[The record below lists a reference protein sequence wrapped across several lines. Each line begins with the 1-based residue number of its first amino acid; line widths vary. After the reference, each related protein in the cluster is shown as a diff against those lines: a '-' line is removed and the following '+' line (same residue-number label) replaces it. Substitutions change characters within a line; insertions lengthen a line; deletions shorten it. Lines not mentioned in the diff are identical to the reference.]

1 MSSPTTEVPK
11 PKTRP
16 KLPEGWRWVR
26 LGDVTKVVGGST
38 PKTGIKEYWNGDIVW
53 ITPADLG
60 KLSTREIYSSG
71 RKITQLGYE
80 SSGAELVPVKTV
92 VMSSRAPI
100 GHLGIA
106 AVPLCTNQG
115 CKSFIPSESID
126 SVYLYFVLKQAVPE
140 LQLLGRGAT
149 FLEISKTQ
157 LENYFIPL
165 PPLETQ
171 RRIAAIL
178 TEQMEAVEKARK
190 AAEEGLEAARE
201 LPEACLRSAFPTV
214 PITVNTAPAPK
225 GWRWTLLTDFARLES
240 GHTPSRRREE
250 WWGGDIPWISLSDIR
265 ALDGKTA
272 IQTREYTNPEGIAN
286 SSARV
291 LPAGTV
297 VLSRTASVGF
307 VTVMGRPMATS
318 QDFVNW
324 VCGPELEPWYLAYA
338 LMASREYIRS
348 LGSGAVHQ
356 TVYVPVVQRFRLL
369 HPNLETQHRI
379 VAELNAKLEA
389 TQALIRSLEA
399 QLEAIR
405 ALPAA
410 ILRRAFSG
418 EL

>member
-1 MSSPTTEVPK
+1 MNNVTTLGTLNWIEITRVP
-11 PKTRP
+11 RP
-16 KLPEGWRWVR
+16 SKG
-26 LGDVTKVVGGST
+26 
-38 PKTGIKEYWNGDIVW
+38 
-53 ITPADLG
+53 LG
-60 KLSTREIYSSG
+60 KLLLQPGDVLFNNTNSV
-71 RKITQLGYE
+71 
-80 SSGAELVPVKTV
+80 ELVGKSALFQGHEEEVTFSNHFTRLRTLKHLLDPAYLTFWLVSQWQAKTFERICV
-92 VMSSRAPI
+92 RWI
-100 GHLGIA
+100 GQA
-106 AVPLCTNQG
+106 AVQRNKLLT
-115 CKSFIPSESID
+115 
-126 SVYLYFVLKQAVPE
+126 LE
-140 LQLLGRGAT
+140 L
-149 FLEISKTQ
+149 
-157 LENYFIPL
+157 PL

-171 RRIAAIL
+171 RRIATIL

-190 AAEEGLEAARE
+190 AAEEGLEAARK
-201 LPEACLRSAFPTV
+201 LPEAYLRSVFPTV

-307 VTVMGRPMATS
+307 VTVIGRPMATS

-338 LMASREYIRS
+338 LIASREYIRS

-369 HPNLETQHRI
+369 HPDLETQHRI

>member
-1 MSSPTTEVPK
+1 M
-11 PKTRP
+11 
-16 KLPEGWRWVR
+16 R

-190 AAEEGLEAARE
+190 AAEEGLEAARKLAGAYVIAYFTGSWVDE
-201 LPEACLRSAFPTV
+201 WERVPLAEISTFLPAKSIASDGDTEVRAITTACLS
-214 PITVNTAPAPK
+214 
-225 GWRWTLLTDFARLES
+225 ES
-240 GHTPSRRREE
+240 GFR
-250 WWGGDIPWISLSDIR
+250 
-265 ALDGKTA
+265 
-272 IQTREYTNPEGIAN
+272 PEGIKTARMWAN
-286 SSARV
+286 DAREARISPGEILV
-291 LPAGTV
+291 ARSNT
-297 VLSRTASVGF
+297 
-307 VTVMGRPMATS
+307 
-318 QDFVNW
+318 
-324 VCGPELEPWYLAYA
+324 PELVGRVAVYPGGYPDLVASDLTIRIKATGADPAYLGAYLSSLYLSGYWKERA
-338 LMASREYIRS
+338 GGAS
-348 LGSGAVHQ
+348 GSMKKITRGQ
-356 TVYVPVVQRFRLL
+356 LQDERIPL
-369 HPNLETQHRI
+369 PNLETQHRI
-379 VAELNAKLEA
+379 VAELNAKLKA
-389 TQALIRSLEA
+389 TQALIHSLEA

>member
-11 PKTRP
+11 PETRP

-80 SSGAELVPVKTV
+80 SSGAELVPAKTV

-190 AAEEGLEAARE
+190 AAEEGLEAARKLTAGHLRAVFE
-201 LPEACLRSAFPTV
+201 SEEARGWPGRLAREIGAVSGGIQKTPQRKPSAFHKPFLTV
-214 PITVNTAPAPK
+214 RNVQN
-225 GWRWTLLTDFARLES
+225 GWIDLSNVERFEVTPEELKRYRLVRGDLLIVEGNGSREHIGRCAIFHGEIEDCVHQNHLIRLRCHE
-240 GHTPSRRREE
+240 
-250 WWGGDIPWISLSDIR
+250 
-265 ALDGKTA
+265 
-272 IQTREYTNPEGIAN
+272 
-286 SSARV
+286 
-291 LPAGTV
+291 
-297 VLSRTASVGF
+297 TASPTYLF
-307 VTVMGRPMATS
+307 
-318 QDFVNW
+318 
-324 VCGPELEPWYLAYA
+324 WYLA
-338 LMASREYIRS
+338 SPDGRK
-348 LGSGAVHQ
+348 
-356 TVYVPVVQRFRLL
+356 RLL
-369 HPNLETQHRI
+369 EKAKTTTGLYTLSVSKIEALEVPLPPLETQHRI

>member
-11 PKTRP
+11 PETRP

-190 AAEEGLEAARE
+190 AAEEGLEAARKLTAGHLRAVFE
-201 LPEACLRSAFPTV
+201 SEEARGWPGRLAREIGAVSGGIQKTPQRKPSAFHKPFLTV
-214 PITVNTAPAPK
+214 RNVQN
-225 GWRWTLLTDFARLES
+225 GWIDLSNVERFEVTPEELKRYRLVRGDLLIVEGNGSREHIGRCAIFHGEIEDCVHQNHLIRLRCHE
-240 GHTPSRRREE
+240 
-250 WWGGDIPWISLSDIR
+250 
-265 ALDGKTA
+265 
-272 IQTREYTNPEGIAN
+272 
-286 SSARV
+286 
-291 LPAGTV
+291 
-297 VLSRTASVGF
+297 TASPTYLF
-307 VTVMGRPMATS
+307 
-318 QDFVNW
+318 
-324 VCGPELEPWYLAYA
+324 WYLA
-338 LMASREYIRS
+338 SPDGRK
-348 LGSGAVHQ
+348 
-356 TVYVPVVQRFRLL
+356 RLL
-369 HPNLETQHRI
+369 EKAKTTTGLYTLSVSKIEALEVPLPPLETQHRI

>member
-1 MSSPTTEVPK
+1 M
-11 PKTRP
+11 
-16 KLPEGWRWVR
+16 
-26 LGDVTKVVGGST
+26 
-38 PKTGIKEYWNGDIVW
+38 
-53 ITPADLG
+53 
-60 KLSTREIYSSG
+60 
-71 RKITQLGYE
+71 
-80 SSGAELVPVKTV
+80 PVKTV

-190 AAEEGLEAARE
+190 AAEEGLEAARKLTAGHLRAVFE
-201 LPEACLRSAFPTV
+201 SEEARGWPGRLAREIGAVSGGIQKTPQRKPSAFHKPFLTV
-214 PITVNTAPAPK
+214 RNVQN
-225 GWRWTLLTDFARLES
+225 GWIDLSNVERFEVTPEELKRYRLVRGDLLIVEGNGSREHIGRCAIFHGEIEDCVHQNHLIRLRCHE
-240 GHTPSRRREE
+240 
-250 WWGGDIPWISLSDIR
+250 
-265 ALDGKTA
+265 
-272 IQTREYTNPEGIAN
+272 
-286 SSARV
+286 
-291 LPAGTV
+291 
-297 VLSRTASVGF
+297 TASPTYLF
-307 VTVMGRPMATS
+307 
-318 QDFVNW
+318 
-324 VCGPELEPWYLAYA
+324 WYLASPDGRKQLLEKAKTTTGLYTLSVSKIEA
-338 LMASREYIRS
+338 LE
-348 LGSGAVHQ
+348 
-356 TVYVPVVQRFRLL
+356 VPL
-369 HPNLETQHRI
+369 PPLETQHRI

>member
-11 PKTRP
+11 PETRP

-190 AAEEGLEAARE
+190 AAEEGLEAARKLTAGHLRAVFE
-201 LPEACLRSAFPTV
+201 SEEARGWPGRLAREIGAVSGGIQKTPQRKPSAFHKPFLTV
-214 PITVNTAPAPK
+214 RNVQN
-225 GWRWTLLTDFARLES
+225 GWIDLSNVERFEVTPEELKRYRLVRGDLLIVEGNGSREHIGRCAIFHGEIEDCVHQNHLIRLRCHE
-240 GHTPSRRREE
+240 
-250 WWGGDIPWISLSDIR
+250 
-265 ALDGKTA
+265 
-272 IQTREYTNPEGIAN
+272 
-286 SSARV
+286 
-291 LPAGTV
+291 
-297 VLSRTASVGF
+297 TASPTYLF
-307 VTVMGRPMATS
+307 
-318 QDFVNW
+318 
-324 VCGPELEPWYLAYA
+324 WYLA
-338 LMASREYIRS
+338 SPDGRK
-348 LGSGAVHQ
+348 
-356 TVYVPVVQRFRLL
+356 RLL
-369 HPNLETQHRI
+369 EKAKTTTGLYTLSVSKIEALEVPLPPPRDPTPYRCR
-379 VAELNAKLEA
+379 AK
-389 TQALIRSLEA
+389 R
-399 QLEAIR
+399 
-405 ALPAA
+405 
-410 ILRRAFSG
+410 
-418 EL
+418 

>member
-11 PKTRP
+11 PETRP

-190 AAEEGLEAARE
+190 AAEEGLEAARKLTAGHLRAVFE
-201 LPEACLRSAFPTV
+201 SEEARGWPGRLAREIGAVSGGIQKTPQRKPSAFHKPFLTV
-214 PITVNTAPAPK
+214 RNVQN
-225 GWRWTLLTDFARLES
+225 GWIDLSNVERFEVTPEELKRYRLVRGDLLIVEGNGSREHIGRCAIFHGEIEDCVHQNHLIRLRCHE
-240 GHTPSRRREE
+240 
-250 WWGGDIPWISLSDIR
+250 
-265 ALDGKTA
+265 
-272 IQTREYTNPEGIAN
+272 
-286 SSARV
+286 
-291 LPAGTV
+291 
-297 VLSRTASVGF
+297 TASPTYLF
-307 VTVMGRPMATS
+307 
-318 QDFVNW
+318 
-324 VCGPELEPWYLAYA
+324 WYLASPDGRKQLLEKAKTTTGLYTLSVSKIEA
-338 LMASREYIRS
+338 LE
-348 LGSGAVHQ
+348 
-356 TVYVPVVQRFRLL
+356 VPL
-369 HPNLETQHRI
+369 PPLETQHRI

>member
-1 MSSPTTEVPK
+1 M
-11 PKTRP
+11 
-16 KLPEGWRWVR
+16 PEGWRWVR

-190 AAEEGLEAARE
+190 AAEEGLEAARKLTAAHLRAVFE
-201 LPEACLRSAFPTV
+201 SEEAATWKIVTIEEIADTCSGSTPLRSRKDYYNGNIPWVKTGELRDGLIENTEEHVSAVAIAETSLRLLP
-214 PITVNTAPAPK
+214 VNT
-225 GWRWTLLTDFARLES
+225 LLIAMY
-240 GHTPSRRREE
+240 GQ
-250 WWGGDIPWISLSDIR
+250 G
-265 ALDGKTA
+265 
-272 IQTREYTNPEGIAN
+272 QTRGRTGLLAVPATTNQACFAI
-286 SSARV
+286 
-291 LPAGTV
+291 LPN
-297 VLSRTASVGF
+297 
-307 VTVMGRPMATS
+307 P
-318 QDFVNW
+318 
-324 VCGPELEPWYLAYA
+324 
-338 LMASREYIRS
+338 
-348 LGSGAVHQ
+348 
-356 TVYVPVVQRFRLL
+356 QRFNPAFLQYWFRFSYSRLRSVSEGRGGNQ
-369 HPNLETQHRI
+369 PNLNGEILKAERVPLPTLETQHRI

>member
-11 PKTRP
+11 PETRP

-80 SSGAELVPVKTV
+80 SSGAELVPAKTV

-190 AAEEGLEAARE
+190 AAEEGLEAARKLTAGHLRAVFE
-201 LPEACLRSAFPTV
+201 SEEARGWPGRLAREIGAVSGGIQKTPQRKPSAFHKPFLTV
-214 PITVNTAPAPK
+214 RNVQN
-225 GWRWTLLTDFARLES
+225 GWIDLSNVERFEVTPEELKRYRLVRGDLLIVEGNGSREHIGRCAIFHGEIEDCVHQNHLIRLRCHE
-240 GHTPSRRREE
+240 
-250 WWGGDIPWISLSDIR
+250 
-265 ALDGKTA
+265 
-272 IQTREYTNPEGIAN
+272 
-286 SSARV
+286 
-291 LPAGTV
+291 
-297 VLSRTASVGF
+297 TASPTYLF
-307 VTVMGRPMATS
+307 
-318 QDFVNW
+318 
-324 VCGPELEPWYLAYA
+324 WYLASPDGRKQLLEKAKTTTGLYTLSVSKIEA
-338 LMASREYIRS
+338 LE
-348 LGSGAVHQ
+348 
-356 TVYVPVVQRFRLL
+356 VPL
-369 HPNLETQHRI
+369 PPLETQHRI